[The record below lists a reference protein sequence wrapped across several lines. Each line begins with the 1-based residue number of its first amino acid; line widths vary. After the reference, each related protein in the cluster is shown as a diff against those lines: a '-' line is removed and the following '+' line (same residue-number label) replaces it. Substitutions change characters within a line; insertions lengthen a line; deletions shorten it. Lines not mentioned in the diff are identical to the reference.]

1 MADLTVILQN
11 CKEVLGEQVS
21 NPGVVF
27 QIDPAVNKLL
37 SLEKVLKMTQVDCV
51 SCHHVE
57 PEAWESDYTLAQID
71 PPKTLGC
78 EIGQKRQSKGDL
90 SVV

>member
-37 SLEKVLKMTQVDCV
+37 PLEKVLKMTQVDCV

-71 PPKTLGC
+71 PPKT
-78 EIGQKRQSKGDL
+78 RMSKKKQLAFFFFGKI
-90 SVV
+90 